1 MKRKM
6 VGIFICIMI
15 LISTCTLIAP
25 AEQQNSNTLAQQPLA
40 TSQDDVPVWDIGNQ
54 WTYTID
60 DIDLHFNSTSG
71 IIDMH
76 LSMDRLPL
84 TVNTMDDTTYT
95 AGFTTAL
102 SGNAYINMNLGDG
115 PIDMTITF
123 SNLKLQGD
131 MTFEKTTLGITGLT
145 GVFDGRFWVKINEQP
160 YLPLPW
166 LPTLPV
172 KLKVSDFATEFSTSM
187 TPLKF
192 PLNDSMVWNLSST
205 NVTVDGIAQSP
216 WFYLILLI
224 NSFYP
229 ILPPEIAGLLPVVD
243 IQDALTTIGIPTPL
257 TLPMIEGAFYC
268 LNTEPVT
275 VPAGTYNAYNI
286 SILNGTAR
294 CYYAPDV
301 GNIIKLTGNLEE
313 LIPFITNI
321 NMELESATYP

>member
-1 MKRKM
+1 MKRKIT
-6 VGIFICIMI
+6 GIFICII
-15 LISTCTLIAP
+15 LLTSMCTLITP
-25 AEQQNSNTLAQQPLA
+25 AAQQKQKNTNQQPLA
-40 TSQDDVPVWDIGNQ
+40 TSQEDVPVWEIGNQ

-60 DIDLHFNSTSG
+60 DIDLHFNSISG

-76 LSMDRLPL
+76 LSMDQLPL
-84 TVNTMDDTTYT
+84 TVDTMDETTYT
-95 AGFTTAL
+95 LSFTTAL

-131 MTFEKTTLGITGLT
+131 MNFEKTTLGITGIS

-172 KLKVSDFATEFSTSM
+172 KLKVSEFTTELSTSL

-192 PLNDSMVWNLSST
+192 PLNDSMLWNLSST
-205 NVTVDGIAQSP
+205 NVTVNGIAQSP

-224 NSFYP
+224 NSIYP
-229 ILPPEIAGLLPVVD
+229 ILPPEIAMLLPVVN
-243 IQDALTTIGIPTPL
+243 IQEALTTIGIPTPL

-268 LNTEPVT
+268 LTTEPVT

-286 SILNGTAR
+286 TILNGTAN
-294 CYYAPDV
+294 CYYAPEV

-321 NMELESATYP
+321 NMELADTTYP